1 MSEYPPGDIIYE
13 LKKYKKS
20 DQDIR
25 RIDIDLLEALEKLN
39 KKLDVLNVRVD
50 VLHAKIDSINDTLFH
65 LQYRTTPND

>member
-1 MSEYPPGDIIYE
+1 MSEYPPIDDFGDIIYD

-20 DQDIR
+20 DQ
-25 RIDIDLLEALEKLN
+25 DIDLLEALEKLN